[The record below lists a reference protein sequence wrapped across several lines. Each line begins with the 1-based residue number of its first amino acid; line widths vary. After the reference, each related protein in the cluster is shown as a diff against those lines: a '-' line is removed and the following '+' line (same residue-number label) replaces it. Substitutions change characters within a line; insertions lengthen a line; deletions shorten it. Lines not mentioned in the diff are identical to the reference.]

1 MLVITSVYKTSGEP
15 VSLIVK
21 GEIIVSAGAKSPE
34 ITELTAVVTAVETV
48 DQCLQ
53 RVVECGIKND
63 YSFIILA
70 DHGNA
75 DYMIN
80 SDGSPNTAHTTNL
93 VPCIL
98 IDKDYKHIDD
108 GKLGDVA
115 PTILKLMNISS
126 PGIMTGDILVS

>member
-1 MLVITSVYKTSGEP
+1 MVGHTGVFS
-15 VSLIVK
+15 
-21 GEIIVSAGAKSPE
+21 
-34 ITELTAVVTAVETV
+34 AVVKAVETV
-48 DQCLQ
+48 DHCLKQ
-53 RVVECGIKND
+53 VVECGIKNG

-80 SDGSPNTAHTTNL
+80 ADGTPNTAHTTNL

-98 IDKDYKHIDD
+98 IDSDYKHVQD

-115 PTILKLMNISS
+115 PTLLKIM
-126 PGIMTGDILVS
+126 GIPLPEVMSGEILVS

>member
-1 MLVITSVYKTSGEP
+1 MVQ
-15 VSLIVK
+15 
-21 GEIIVSAGAKSPE
+21 
-34 ITELTAVVTAVETV
+34 AVEMV
-48 DQCLQ
+48 DSCLKK
-53 RVVECGIKND
+53 VVECGIANG

-80 SDGSPNTAHTTNL
+80 EDHSPNTAHTTNL

-98 IDKDYKHIDD
+98 VDKDYKQIRD

-115 PTILKLMNISS
+115 PTLLTLMNI
-126 PGIMTGDILVS
+126 PIPKAMTGNILV